1 MCPLLRR
8 WAFHCL
14 EPATSTDILLCQ
26 ATLISHN
33 THTTLPVSD
42 MQTALTH
49 IINTHTVQRTPPHSH
64 RTHLESLNDK

>member
-1 MCPLLRR
+1 MFPLLRR
-8 WAFHCL
+8 WPFNCL

-49 IINTHTVQRTPPHSH
+49 IINTHSPAETTSFTQNSFRKPQ
-64 RTHLESLNDK
+64 